1 MKAKTRRTVKRAVPI
16 VMAVIMVL
24 SVIVSALSSA
34 VTAYADDDSESRTSN
49 LANAV
54 RASAYKDITLKASIG
69 AIPGQTVD
77 SFITFSN
84 NGNYSVD
91 IKNVVIEEEATPFS
105 FMPEENEFTVPAK
118 GTYDLN
124 VAVETSSSA
133 PKGTYQELKVGFDIG
148 KSNDDEDSII
158 DLELVPKTLRN
169 AIRVSDNG
177 AKPSRVADKV
187 LVQSDDSDSGYTE
200 VEGSIAKP
208 RMDIK
213 VASSTPTSCKEGDT
227 IDLIILLT
235 YSKNN
240 VSLQSSSISVTGD
253 NFSVI
258 NGMVS
263 RNLQYESYK
272 YKGSENFT
280 KAVRYQLQT
289 KNNLVSGYYPVNI
302 KVEYLDYDETQTYT
316 SENSFNIYI
325 EGTKD
330 EEKPDDTTKVDLPT
344 PQLIVDQ
351 YSYASET
358 GNDYI
363 MAGDTFSLNLKIKNT
378 SNIPVVNTVVT
389 LEEGLGFTLTDSS
402 NSIYLDRLG
411 AGETMEQNISVRAKP
426 NTSTPSSQ
434 PGDIYTIAVKFNYQY
449 VNDKTYNTV
458 TKDEKLAIPVV
469 QKDRFEVGEPE
480 PPMMMYVGEESSI
493 ELTFVNK
500 GTTDVRNITAVISGN
515 IQNDGQSQYI
525 GNLPAG
531 EESSVSFTFNA
542 VEAGMVKAAI
552 TLTYE
557 DSNDIQREVVK
568 EFTVEAQEM
577 PKFDDNMG
585 GGEMMDPGM
594 MEPMDE
600 GFKMPIWGWILI
612 GVGGVAV
619 LVVVI
624 VIIRKKR
631 KAKKEQEED
640 DEDI

>member
-34 VTAYADDDSESRTSN
+34 VTAYALEIDRSPFSGLQIDSVIASNALRAGTTNRKISMYLSNGGEKEVSISDLGIYPSTDLITVHDVSKTSDLTLKSNERARINFKMDIDASIDQETAAESALEVQMSCNNKDENIEHEPVIRRISLSSIEVPAPRFPVDDS
-49 LANAV
+49 
-54 RASAYKDITLKASIG
+54 G
-69 AIPGQTVD
+69 D
-77 SFITFSN
+77 STQI
-84 NGNYSVD
+84 
-91 IKNVVIEEEATPFS
+91 
-105 FMPEENEFTVPAK
+105 
-118 GTYDLN
+118 
-124 VAVETSSSA
+124 
-133 PKGTYQELKVGFDIG
+133 
-148 KSNDDEDSII
+148 
-158 DLELVPKTLRN
+158 
-169 AIRVSDNG
+169 
-177 AKPSRVADKV
+177 
-187 LVQSDDSDSGYTE
+187 
-200 VEGSIAKP
+200 EGSIAKP

>member
-34 VTAYADDDSESRTSN
+34 VTAYALEIDRSPFSGLQIDSVIASNALRAGTTNRKISMYLSNGGEKEVSISDLGIYPSTDLITVHDVSKTSDLTLKSNERARINFKMDIDASIDQETAAESALEVQMSCNNKDENIEHEPVIRRISLSSIEVPAPRFPVDDS
-49 LANAV
+49 
-54 RASAYKDITLKASIG
+54 G
-69 AIPGQTVD
+69 D
-77 SFITFSN
+77 STQI
-84 NGNYSVD
+84 
-91 IKNVVIEEEATPFS
+91 
-105 FMPEENEFTVPAK
+105 
-118 GTYDLN
+118 
-124 VAVETSSSA
+124 
-133 PKGTYQELKVGFDIG
+133 
-148 KSNDDEDSII
+148 
-158 DLELVPKTLRN
+158 
-169 AIRVSDNG
+169 
-177 AKPSRVADKV
+177 
-187 LVQSDDSDSGYTE
+187 
-200 VEGSIAKP
+200 EGSIAKP

-289 KNNLVSGYYPVNI
+289 KTNLVSGYYPVNI
-302 KVEYLDYDETQTYT
+302 KVEYLDYDETKTYT
-316 SENSFNIYI
+316 SENSFNVYI

-330 EEKPDDTTKVDLPT
+330 GDEPENPTKVDLPT

>member
-16 VMAVIMVL
+16 VMAVVMVL

-34 VTAYADDDSESRTSN
+34 VTAYALEIDRSPFSGLQIDSVIASNALRAGTTNRKISMYLSNGGEKEVSISDLGIYPSTDLITVHDVSKTSDLTLKSNERARINFKMDIDASIDQETAAESALEVQMSCNNKDENIEHEPVIRRISLSSIEVPAPRFPVDDS
-49 LANAV
+49 
-54 RASAYKDITLKASIG
+54 G
-69 AIPGQTVD
+69 D
-77 SFITFSN
+77 STQI
-84 NGNYSVD
+84 
-91 IKNVVIEEEATPFS
+91 
-105 FMPEENEFTVPAK
+105 
-118 GTYDLN
+118 
-124 VAVETSSSA
+124 
-133 PKGTYQELKVGFDIG
+133 
-148 KSNDDEDSII
+148 
-158 DLELVPKTLRN
+158 
-169 AIRVSDNG
+169 
-177 AKPSRVADKV
+177 
-187 LVQSDDSDSGYTE
+187 
-200 VEGSIAKP
+200 EGSIAKP

-289 KNNLVSGYYPVNI
+289 KTNLVSGYYPVNI
-302 KVEYLDYDETQTYT
+302 KVEYLDYDETKTYT
-316 SENSFNIYI
+316 SENSFNVYI

-330 EEKPDDTTKVDLPT
+330 GDEPENPTKVDLPT

>member
-34 VTAYADDDSESRTSN
+34 VTAYALEIDRSPFSGLQIDSVIASNALRAGTTNRKISMYLSNGGEKEVSISDLGIYPSTDLITVHDVSKTSDLTLKSNERARINFKMDIDASIDQETAAESALEVQMSCNNKDENIEHEPVIRRISLSSIEVPAPRFPVDDS
-49 LANAV
+49 
-54 RASAYKDITLKASIG
+54 G
-69 AIPGQTVD
+69 D
-77 SFITFSN
+77 STQI
-84 NGNYSVD
+84 
-91 IKNVVIEEEATPFS
+91 
-105 FMPEENEFTVPAK
+105 
-118 GTYDLN
+118 
-124 VAVETSSSA
+124 
-133 PKGTYQELKVGFDIG
+133 
-148 KSNDDEDSII
+148 
-158 DLELVPKTLRN
+158 
-169 AIRVSDNG
+169 
-177 AKPSRVADKV
+177 
-187 LVQSDDSDSGYTE
+187 
-200 VEGSIAKP
+200 EGSIAKP

-289 KNNLVSGYYPVNI
+289 KTNLVSGYYPVNI
-302 KVEYLDYDETQTYT
+302 KVEYLDYDETKTYT
-316 SENSFNIYI
+316 SENSFNVYI

-330 EEKPDDTTKVDLPT
+330 GDEPENPTKVDLPT

-619 LVVVI
+619 LVVVL

>member
-1 MKAKTRRTVKRAVPI
+1 MKAKTRKIVKKAAPI

-24 SVIVSALSSA
+24 SVIASALSSMM
-34 VTAYADDDSESRTSN
+34 TAYALEIDRSPFSGLQIDSVVASNALRAGTSDRKISMYLSNGGEKEVSISDLGIFPSTDLITVHDVSRTSD
-49 LANAV
+49 L
-54 RASAYKDITLKASIG
+54 TLKSNERARINFKMDIDAAIDQELAAESELEVQMSCKNDEVVDTESVIRKISLSSI
-69 AIPGQTVD
+69 
-77 SFITFSN
+77 
-84 NGNYSVD
+84 
-91 IKNVVIEEEATPFS
+91 E
-105 FMPEENEFTVPAK
+105 VPAPRFP
-118 GTYDLN
+118 
-124 VAVETSSSA
+124 V
-133 PKGTYQELKVGFDIG
+133 
-148 KSNDDEDSII
+148 
-158 DLELVPKTLRN
+158 
-169 AIRVSDNG
+169 
-177 AKPSRVADKV
+177 
-187 LVQSDDSDSGYTE
+187 DDSGDSTQI
-200 VEGSIAKP
+200 EGSIAKP

-213 VASSTPTSCKEGDT
+213 IASSTPTSCKEGET
-227 IDLIILLT
+227 IDVIVLLT
-235 YSKNN
+235 YSKNY
-240 VSLQSSSISVTGD
+240 VSLQSSSISVSGD

-280 KAVRYQLQT
+280 KAVRYQLQA
-289 KNNLVSGYYPVNI
+289 KKNLVSGYYPVNI

-316 SENSFNIYI
+316 SENSFNVYI

-330 EEKPDDTTKVDLPT
+330 VEEPENPNKVDLPT

-411 AGETMEQNISVRAKP
+411 AGATMEQNISVRAKP

-434 PGDIYTIAVKFNYQY
+434 TGDIYTITVKFNYQY
-449 VNDKTYNTV
+449 INDKTYNTV

-480 PPMMMYVGEESSI
+480 PPMMMYVGEESGI

-500 GTTDVRNITAVISGN
+500 GTTEVRNITAVISGN

-531 EESSVSFTFNA
+531 EESSVSFSFTA
-542 VEAGMVKAAI
+542 AEAGMVKAAI
-552 TLTYE
+552 TLSYE

-577 PKFDDNMG
+577 PKFDENMN

-594 MEPMDE
+594 MEPVDE

-612 GVGGVAV
+612 GVGGVAI
-619 LVVVI
+619 VVVII

-631 KAKKEQEED
+631 RAKKEQEED

>member
-1 MKAKTRRTVKRAVPI
+1 MKRAVPI

-34 VTAYADDDSESRTSN
+34 VTAYALEIDRSPFSGLQIDSVIASNALRAGTTNRKISMYLSNGGEKEVSISDLGIYPSTDLITVHDVSKTSDLTLKSNERARINFKMDIDASIDQETAAESALEVQMSCNNKDENIEHEPVIRRISLSSIEVPAPRFPVDDS
-49 LANAV
+49 
-54 RASAYKDITLKASIG
+54 G
-69 AIPGQTVD
+69 D
-77 SFITFSN
+77 STQI
-84 NGNYSVD
+84 
-91 IKNVVIEEEATPFS
+91 
-105 FMPEENEFTVPAK
+105 
-118 GTYDLN
+118 
-124 VAVETSSSA
+124 
-133 PKGTYQELKVGFDIG
+133 
-148 KSNDDEDSII
+148 
-158 DLELVPKTLRN
+158 
-169 AIRVSDNG
+169 
-177 AKPSRVADKV
+177 
-187 LVQSDDSDSGYTE
+187 
-200 VEGSIAKP
+200 EGSIAKP

-289 KNNLVSGYYPVNI
+289 KTNLVSGYYPVNI
-302 KVEYLDYDETQTYT
+302 KVEYLDYDETKTYT
-316 SENSFNIYI
+316 SENSFNVYI

-330 EEKPDDTTKVDLPT
+330 GDEPENPTKVDLPT

>member
-16 VMAVIMVL
+16 VMAVVMVL

-34 VTAYADDDSESRTSN
+34 VTAYALEIDRSPFSGLQIDSVIASNALRAGTTNRKISMYLSNGGEKEVSISDLGIYPSTDLITVHDVSKTSDLTLKSNERARINFKMDIDASIDQETAAESALEVQMSCNNKDENIEHEPVIRRISLSSIEVPAPRFPVDDS
-49 LANAV
+49 
-54 RASAYKDITLKASIG
+54 G
-69 AIPGQTVD
+69 D
-77 SFITFSN
+77 STQI
-84 NGNYSVD
+84 
-91 IKNVVIEEEATPFS
+91 
-105 FMPEENEFTVPAK
+105 
-118 GTYDLN
+118 
-124 VAVETSSSA
+124 
-133 PKGTYQELKVGFDIG
+133 
-148 KSNDDEDSII
+148 
-158 DLELVPKTLRN
+158 
-169 AIRVSDNG
+169 
-177 AKPSRVADKV
+177 
-187 LVQSDDSDSGYTE
+187 
-200 VEGSIAKP
+200 EGSIAKP

-289 KNNLVSGYYPVNI
+289 KTNLVSGYYPVNI
-302 KVEYLDYDETQTYT
+302 KVEYLDYDETKTYT
-316 SENSFNIYI
+316 SENSFNVYI

-330 EEKPDDTTKVDLPT
+330 GDEPENPTKVDLPT

-402 NSIYLDRLG
+402 NSLDRLG